1 MHSGHLFGALLLSVA
16 LLAALACA
24 PEAPGEVARE
34 DLPAAAGP
42 EESRP
47 ADPPALA
54 AGGQLDVA
62 QEAVVPVV
70 EDAPPTKEPALE
82 RPLASGQEAAREEPV
97 APQEKPSAADLEA
110 RAADEKANAAVV
122 IDKKNAEVRIPCRFV
137 NPTRQIE
144 VFACH
149 NLGPT
154 HETVVEFD
162 ATGGRILQALQD
174 IGCRST
180 AYWNGTMP
188 GDFLRN
194 QGDRLL
200 VLVRW
205 SHKGKKFELP
215 AEAMLTD
222 GDTGFPSFIRGFSF
236 SAGPVEGARGMGVS
250 RIAEITLG
258 ATQRERAVFSLL
270 SHPTTLNGQKGAEG
284 LAPCRALQPWSFA
297 PLVNTDQVV
306 DLPELVESRVAA
318 EIIFRRVKSESELL
332 RYTGSIASGRGLAA
346 RAELYKDLEPI
357 ALKIDSLKKSYEE
370 ILVGI
375 AGLISLDIT
384 QLPEESRQELSARGG
399 MLRALGGWYCSRIQH
414 EYFRLY
420 LAQEKYRLGWLR
432 GQKPAEDKDGAYA
445 GILKLAELRVESGL
459 RYEVDIAEQEA
470 RLAASRLAGAAIAQE
485 SSLLELDRS
494 QRLVGYQLNDMERR
508 KAGFDPSEDAYLL
521 KLLGEEL
528 RRVTT
533 TFTVLAARV
542 ELGKG
547 FLEEIRSRRD
557 GTWPEASV
565 CVQLR
570 RDLAFETLYHST
582 LATRLISIDENIRW
596 EEGDSDDGED
606 GVTEKEKAAAVKLA
620 GLRKDRKSLEAT
632 ADKAKADLDKLLA
645 RVKETCK

>member
-1 MHSGHLFGALLLSVA
+1 MLSAA

-24 PEAPGEVARE
+24 PEAPGEVAGE

-42 EESRP
+42 EESRL
-47 ADPPALA
+47 ADPPPL
-54 AGGQLDVA
+54 VA
-62 QEAVVPVV
+62 EGELEAVREAAVPVV

-82 RPLASGQEAAREEPV
+82 RPPASGQEAAREEPV
-97 APQEKPSAADLEA
+97 DPQEKPSAADLEA
-110 RAADEKANAAVV
+110 RAAGEKATAAVV

-205 SHKGKKFELP
+205 SYKGKKFELP

-236 SAGPVEGARGMGVS
+236 SAGPVEGARGTGVS

-270 SHPTTLNGQKGAEG
+270 SHPTTLNGQRGAEG

-332 RYTGSIASGRGLAA
+332 RYTGSIASGRSLAA

-357 ALKIDSLKKSYEE
+357 ALTIDSLKKSYEE

-375 AGLISLDIT
+375 ADLISLDIT

-420 LAQEKYRLGWLR
+420 LEQEKYRLAWLR

-494 QRLVGYQLNDMERR
+494 QRLVGHQLNDMERR

-533 TFTVLAARV
+533 AFTVLAARV
-542 ELGKG
+542 ELSKG
-547 FLEEIRSRRD
+547 FLEEIRSRKD

-606 GVTEKEKAAAVKLA
+606 GITEKEKAAAVKLA

>member
-24 PEAPGEVARE
+24 PEAPGEVARA

-82 RPLASGQEAAREEPV
+82 RPPASGQEAAREEPV

-270 SHPTTLNGQKGAEG
+270 SHPTTLNGQRGAEG

-332 RYTGSIASGRGLAA
+332 RYTGSIASGRSLAA

-357 ALKIDSLKKSYEE
+357 ALTIDSLKKSYEE

-420 LAQEKYRLGWLR
+420 LEQEKYRLAWLR

-494 QRLVGYQLNDMERR
+494 QRLVGHQMTEMERR

-533 TFTVLAARV
+533 AFTVLAARV
-542 ELGKG
+542 ELSKG
-547 FLEEIRSRRD
+547 FLEEIRSRKD

-606 GVTEKEKAAAVKLA
+606 GITEKEKAAAVKLA

-632 ADKAKADLDKLLA
+632 ADKARADLDKLLA

>member
-1 MHSGHLFGALLLSVA
+1 MLSVA
-16 LLAALACA
+16 SLAPLACA
-24 PEAPGEVARE
+24 PEAPGEVAKE

-47 ADPPALA
+47 ADPPPL
-54 AGGQLDVA
+54 VA
-62 QEAVVPVV
+62 EEELEAVREAAVPVV
-70 EDAPPTKEPALE
+70 EDAPPAKEPAPE
-82 RPLASGQEAAREEPV
+82 RPPVAGQETAQEEPE
-97 APQEKPSAADLEA
+97 APQEKLSAADLEA
-110 RAADEKANAAVV
+110 QAADEKANAAVV
-122 IDKKNAEVRIPCRFV
+122 IDKENAEVRIPCRFV

-236 SAGPVEGARGMGVS
+236 SAGPVEGARGTGVS

-270 SHPTTLNGQKGAEG
+270 SHPTTLNGQRGAEG
-284 LAPCRALQPWSFA
+284 FPPCRALQPWSFA
-297 PLVNTDQVV
+297 PLVNTDQVA
-306 DLPELVESRVAA
+306 DLPELVESRAAA

-332 RYTGSIASGRGLAA
+332 RYTDAIAAGRGLAA
-346 RAELYKDLEPI
+346 RVELYEELKPI
-357 ALKIDSLKKSYEE
+357 ALEIDSLKKSYEE

-420 LAQEKYRLGWLR
+420 LAQEKYRLTWLR
-432 GQKPAEDKDGAYA
+432 GQKPAEDTDGAYA
-445 GILKLAELRVESGL
+445 GILKLAELRVEGGL
-459 RYEVDIAEQEA
+459 RYEVDIAEQEV
-470 RLAASRLAGAAIAQE
+470 RLAESRLAGEAIAQK

-494 QRLVGYQLNDMERR
+494 QRLVGYQMNDMERR

-521 KLLGEEL
+521 KLLGEEM

-533 TFTVLAARV
+533 AFTVLAARV

-547 FLEEIRSRRD
+547 FLEEIGARKD
-557 GTWPEASV
+557 GSWAEASV
-565 CVQLR
+565 CVHLR

>member
-1 MHSGHLFGALLLSVA
+1 
-16 LLAALACA
+16 
-24 PEAPGEVARE
+24 PEAPGEVAKE
-34 DLPAAAGP
+34 DLPAAGL

-54 AGGQLDVA
+54 AGGQLEVV
-62 QEAVVPVV
+62 QEAAVPGV

-82 RPLASGQEAAREEPV
+82 RPPASGKEAAREEPV

-122 IDKKNAEVRIPCRFV
+122 IDKENAEVRIPCRFV

-222 GDTGFPSFIRGFSF
+222 GDTDFPSFIRGFSF
-236 SAGPVEGARGMGVS
+236 SAGPVEGARGTGVS
-250 RIAEITLG
+250 RVAEITLG

-270 SHPTTLNGQKGAEG
+270 SHPTTLNGQRGAEG

-297 PLVNTDQVV
+297 PLVNTGQVA

-332 RYTGSIASGRGLAA
+332 RYTDSIASERSLAA

-357 ALKIDSLKKSYEE
+357 ALAIDSLKKSYEE

-375 AGLISLDIT
+375 ADLISLDIT

-399 MLRALGGWYCSRIQH
+399 MLQALGGWYCSRIQH

-420 LAQEKYRLGWLR
+420 LAQEKYRLAWLR

-445 GILKLAELRVESGL
+445 RILKLAELRVESGL
-459 RYEVDIAEQEA
+459 RYEVD
-470 RLAASRLAGAAIAQE
+470 
-485 SSLLELDRS
+485 
-494 QRLVGYQLNDMERR
+494 
-508 KAGFDPSEDAYLL
+508 
-521 KLLGEEL
+521 
-528 RRVTT
+528 
-533 TFTVLAARV
+533 
-542 ELGKG
+542 
-547 FLEEIRSRRD
+547 
-557 GTWPEASV
+557 
-565 CVQLR
+565 
-570 RDLAFETLYHST
+570 
-582 LATRLISIDENIRW
+582 
-596 EEGDSDDGED
+596 
-606 GVTEKEKAAAVKLA
+606 
-620 GLRKDRKSLEAT
+620 
-632 ADKAKADLDKLLA
+632 
-645 RVKETCK
+645 

>member
-1 MHSGHLFGALLLSVA
+1 MHSGHLFGALLLSVVS
-16 LLAALACA
+16 LACA
-24 PEAPGEVARE
+24 PEAPGEVAKE

-54 AGGQLDVA
+54 AGGQPDVV
-62 QEAVVPVV
+62 QEAAVAAL
-70 EDAPPTKEPALE
+70 EGAPPAKEPALE
-82 RPLASGQEAAREEPV
+82 RPPASGQEAPLEEPG

-110 RAADEKANAAVV
+110 QAADEKANAAVV
-122 IDKKNAEVRIPCRFV
+122 IDKENAEVRIPCRFV

-236 SAGPVEGARGMGVS
+236 SAGPVEGARGTGVS

-270 SHPTTLNGQKGAEG
+270 SHPTTLNGQRGAEG

-297 PLVNTDQVV
+297 PLVNTDQVA

-318 EIIFRRVKSESELL
+318 EIIFRRVNSESELL
-332 RYTGSIASGRGLAA
+332 RYTDSIAAGRGLAA
-346 RAELYKDLEPI
+346 RAELYKALEPI
-357 ALKIDSLKKSYEE
+357 ALEIDSLKKSYEE

-420 LAQEKYRLGWLR
+420 LAQEKYRLAWLR

-459 RYEVDIAEQEA
+459 RYEVDIAEQEV
-470 RLAASRLAGAAIAQE
+470 RLAESRLAGEAIVQK

-494 QRLVGYQLNDMERR
+494 QRLVGHQMDDMERR
-508 KAGFDPSEDAYLL
+508 RAGFDPSEDAYLL
-521 KLLGEEL
+521 KLLGEEM

-533 TFTVLAARV
+533 AFTVLAARV

-547 FLEEIRSRRD
+547 FLEEIGARKD
-557 GTWPEASV
+557 GSWAEASV

-582 LATRLISIDENIRW
+582 LATRLLSIDENIRW

-632 ADKAKADLDKLLA
+632 VAKAKANLEKLLA
-645 RVKETCK
+645 RVKESCK

>member
-1 MHSGHLFGALLLSVA
+1 MLSVA

-42 EESRP
+42 EESRL
-47 ADPPALA
+47 ADPPPL
-54 AGGQLDVA
+54 VA
-62 QEAVVPVV
+62 EGELEAVREAAVPVV

-82 RPLASGQEAAREEPV
+82 RPPASGQEAAREEPV
-97 APQEKPSAADLEA
+97 DPQEKPSAADLEA

-205 SHKGKKFELP
+205 SYKGKKFELP

-236 SAGPVEGARGMGVS
+236 SAGPVEGARGTGVS

-270 SHPTTLNGQKGAEG
+270 SHPTTLNGQRGAEG

-332 RYTGSIASGRGLAA
+332 RYTGSIASGRSLAA

-357 ALKIDSLKKSYEE
+357 ALTIDSLKKSYEE

-375 AGLISLDIT
+375 ADLISLDIT

-420 LAQEKYRLGWLR
+420 LAQEKYRLAWLR

-494 QRLVGYQLNDMERR
+494 QRLVGHQLNDMERR

-533 TFTVLAARV
+533 AFTVLAARV
-542 ELGKG
+542 ELSKG
-547 FLEEIRSRRD
+547 FLEEIRSRKD

-606 GVTEKEKAAAVKLA
+606 GITEKEKAAAVKLA

>member
-1 MHSGHLFGALLLSVA
+1 MLSVA

-24 PEAPGEVARE
+24 PEAPGEVAKE

-54 AGGQLDVA
+54 AGGQLEVV
-62 QEAVVPVV
+62 QEAAVPVV
-70 EDAPPTKEPALE
+70 EDAPPAKEPALE
-82 RPLASGQEAAREEPV
+82 RPPASGQEAAQEEPE

-122 IDKKNAEVRIPCRFV
+122 IDKENAEVRIPCRFV

-222 GDTGFPSFIRGFSF
+222 GDTDFPSFIRGFSF
-236 SAGPVEGARGMGVS
+236 SAGPVEGARGTGVS
-250 RIAEITLG
+250 RVAEITLG

-270 SHPTTLNGQKGAEG
+270 SHPTTLNGQRGAEG

-297 PLVNTDQVV
+297 PLVNTDQVA
-306 DLPELVESRVAA
+306 DLPELVESQVAA

-332 RYTGSIASGRGLAA
+332 RYTDSIASGRSLAA

-357 ALKIDSLKKSYEE
+357 ALAIDSLKKSYEE

-375 AGLISLDIT
+375 ADLISLDIT

-399 MLRALGGWYCSRIQH
+399 MLQALGGWYCSRIQH

-420 LAQEKYRLGWLR
+420 LAQEKYRLAWLR

-445 GILKLAELRVESGL
+445 RILKLAELRVESGL

-470 RLAASRLAGAAIAQE
+470 RLAESRLAGAAIVQE

-508 KAGFDPSEDAYLL
+508 KTGLDPSEDAYLL
-521 KLLGEEL
+521 KLLGEET

-533 TFTVLAARV
+533 AFTVLAARV

-547 FLEEIRSRRD
+547 FLKEIRSRKD
-557 GTWPEASV
+557 GTWAEAAV

-582 LATRLISIDENIRW
+582 LATRLIFIDENIRW

-632 ADKAKADLDKLLA
+632 ADKANADLDKLLA

>member
-1 MHSGHLFGALLLSVA
+1 MLSVA
-16 LLAALACA
+16 SLAPLACA
-24 PEAPGEVARE
+24 PEAPGEVAKE

-47 ADPPALA
+47 ADPPPL
-54 AGGQLDVA
+54 VA
-62 QEAVVPVV
+62 EEELEAVREAAVPVV
-70 EDAPPTKEPALE
+70 EDAPPAKEPAPE
-82 RPLASGQEAAREEPV
+82 RPPVAGQETAQEEPE
-97 APQEKPSAADLEA
+97 APQEKLSAADLEA
-110 RAADEKANAAVV
+110 QAADEKANAAVV
-122 IDKKNAEVRIPCRFV
+122 IDKENAEVRIPCRFV

-236 SAGPVEGARGMGVS
+236 SAGPVEGARGTGVS

-270 SHPTTLNGQKGAEG
+270 SHPTTLNGQRGAEG
-284 LAPCRALQPWSFA
+284 LPPCRALQPWSFA

-332 RYTGSIASGRGLAA
+332 RYTGSIASGRSLAA

-357 ALKIDSLKKSYEE
+357 ALTIDSLKKSYEE

-375 AGLISLDIT
+375 ADLISLDIT

-420 LAQEKYRLGWLR
+420 LAQEKYRLTWLR
-432 GQKPAEDKDGAYA
+432 GQKPAEDTDGAYA
-445 GILKLAELRVESGL
+445 GILKLAELRVEGGL
-459 RYEVDIAEQEA
+459 RYEVDIAEQEV
-470 RLAASRLAGAAIAQE
+470 RLAESRLAGEAIAQK

-494 QRLVGYQLNDMERR
+494 QRLVGYQMNDMERR

-521 KLLGEEL
+521 KLLGEEM

-533 TFTVLAARV
+533 AFTVLAARV

-547 FLEEIRSRRD
+547 FLEEIGARKD
-557 GTWPEASV
+557 GSWAEASV